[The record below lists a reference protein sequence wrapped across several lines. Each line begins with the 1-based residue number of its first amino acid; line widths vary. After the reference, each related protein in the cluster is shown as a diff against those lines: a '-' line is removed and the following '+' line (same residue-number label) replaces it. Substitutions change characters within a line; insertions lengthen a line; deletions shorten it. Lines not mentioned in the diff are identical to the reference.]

1 MHNCNVLNAAQVL
14 SIDSAVTDI
23 EYDPRSKICNR
34 NLVLSHPVQLLERSK
49 AGPNQAITRGLE
61 AVQVRRVACQ

>member
-1 MHNCNVLNAAQVL
+1 MRNCNILTAAQVL

-23 EYDPRSKICNR
+23 EYNPRSKIYNC

-49 AGPNQAITRGLE
+49 ARPNQAITRRLE
-61 AVQVRRVACQ
+61 AVQVRRVAAL

>member
-1 MHNCNVLNAAQVL
+1 MHNCNVLNATQVL

-23 EYDPRSKICNR
+23 EYDPRSNICNR

-49 AGPNQAITRGLE
+49 AGPNQAIARRLE
-61 AVQVRRVACQ
+61 AVQVRRVARQ